1 MSHNGLRAVIAALLA
16 DRFPL
21 STGRKQNPIDSAIC
35 DLHGPKLTL
44 AGTGE
49 GGGEMQ
55 HPREV
60 IYNGRR
66 STQRL
71 KLKFCIANG
80 ASFAQLL
87 TKKVT
92 GLGQVTEL

>member
-21 STGRKQNPIDSAIC
+21 STGRKQNSIDSAIC

-49 GGGEMQ
+49 GGG
-55 HPREV
+55 
-60 IYNGRR
+60 GRCN
-66 STQRL
+66 TLVRL
-71 KLKFCIANG
+71 SIMAGEAL
-80 ASFAQLL
+80 S
-87 TKKVT
+87 
-92 GLGQVTEL
+92 GLS